1 MKGGVAHERKDDKGH
16 RRAAAVLGLLATV
29 VGNWVQERTMEITID
44 EKIEQALNG
53 KENTDEEEEENE
65 DEEES

>member
-1 MKGGVAHERKDDKGH
+1 MNGKMIKVIGG
-16 RRAAAVLGLLATV
+16 AATVLGLLATV
-29 VGNWVQERTMEITID
+29 IGSWVQESTMEITID

-53 KENTDEEEEENE
+53 NENTDEEEEENE

>member
-1 MKGGVAHERKDDKGH
+1 MNGKMIKVIGG
-16 RRAAAVLGLLATV
+16 AATVLGLLATV
-29 VGNWVQERTMEITID
+29 VGNWVQECRMEITID

>member
-1 MKGGVAHERKDDKGH
+1 MNGKMIKVI
-16 RRAAAVLGLLATV
+16 GLLATV

>member
-1 MKGGVAHERKDDKGH
+1 MNGKMIKVIGG
-16 RRAAAVLGLLATV
+16 AATVLGLLATV

-65 DEEES
+65 DVEES

>member
-16 RRAAAVLGLLATV
+16 RRGC
-29 VGNWVQERTMEITID
+29 NWVQERTMEITID

>member
-1 MKGGVAHERKDDKGH
+1 MNGKMIKVIGG
-16 RRAAAVLGLLATV
+16 AATVLGLLATV

-44 EKIEQALNG
+44 ENIEQALNG

>member
-1 MKGGVAHERKDDKGH
+1 MNGKMIKIIGG
-16 RRAAAVLGLLATV
+16 AATVLGLLATV

-44 EKIEQALNG
+44 EKIGQALNG

-65 DEEES
+65 DGEES

>member
-1 MKGGVAHERKDDKGH
+1 MNGKMIKFIGG
-16 RRAAAVLGLLATV
+16 AATVLGLLATV

-44 EKIEQALNG
+44 EKIGQALNS
-53 KENTDEEEEENE
+53 KEETDEEEEENE

>member
-1 MKGGVAHERKDDKGH
+1 MNGKMIKVIGG
-16 RRAAAVLGLLATV
+16 AATVLGLLATV

-53 KENTDEEEEENE
+53 KENTDEEEEEENE

>member
-1 MKGGVAHERKDDKGH
+1 MNGKMIKVIGG
-16 RRAAAVLGLLATV
+16 AATVLGLLATV
-29 VGNWVQERTMEITID
+29 VGNWVQERTMEITIY